1 VDTGLITVDEKLQF
15 RVRIL
20 GVRNAYGGV
29 RYRVEPTDGE
39 GEATVD
45 SSRVTLDSKPLDR
58 GDVEPRFEK

>member
-29 RYRVEPTDGE
+29 RCRVEPTDGE